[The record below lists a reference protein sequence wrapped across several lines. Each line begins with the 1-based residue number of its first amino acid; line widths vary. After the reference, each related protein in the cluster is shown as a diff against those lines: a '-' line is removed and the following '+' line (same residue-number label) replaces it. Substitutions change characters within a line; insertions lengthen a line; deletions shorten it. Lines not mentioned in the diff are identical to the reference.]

1 MPVLATTGTHH
12 IRLTVTDIDRSRAF
26 YRDVLGFEVAAE
38 SPGSPDD
45 PQVRAD
51 PFRLYGGCVFQ
62 ANGMLLGLRPVASPH
77 DRFDSGR
84 VGLDH
89 VSFSVESKDEL
100 YRAAARLD
108 DAGVEHG
115 EVIDMPQFSISILS
129 FDDPDG
135 IHLELTASS

>member
-38 SPGSPDD
+38 SPGTPDD

-51 PFRLYGGCVFQ
+51 PFQLYGGCVFQ
-62 ANGMLLGLRPVASPH
+62 ANGMLLGLRPVASPQ
-77 DRFDSGR
+77 DRFDSER

-89 VSFSVESKDEL
+89 LSFSVESKDEL
-100 YRAAARLD
+100 LRAAARLD

-115 EVIDMPQFSISILS
+115 EIIDMPQFGISILS